1 VVTLLKHRS
10 WALAML
16 LVACAPDPST
26 APDEQPTIAPPDG
39 ATALVAFANGQ
50 STDTINVQ
58 ETVQATAWLSP
69 PGAKPKAVKWASRN
83 TAVAVVTNTGLVTG
97 TGAGSVYI
105 VATSGPAKDSGLVV
119 VQALTVDSV
128 EVSPSSAA
136 LTVSGTQQ
144 FTATLRDAGGNTVSK
159 PVTWAS
165 TNTAVVT
172 VSSAG
177 LATGVATGSAFIT
190 ATSEGVIGSATVTV
204 GQAAVNTITVAPS
217 TASIG
222 VGATQQFAATL
233 KDASNNTLTGRTV
246 VWSSSNNAVAQVSA
260 TGLATGL
267 AAGSATITASSEGK
281 DGTAT
286 LTVVAAAADTV
297 FNIVMD
303 GYPAKCLTAR
313 GSSNTSKVEISDCA
327 GTSLQKWY
335 VSGTTIRLSGTS
347 ACLDDDSE
355 AGNSNTELTVYACH
369 SGTNQQWTWTA
380 GLEIRGMGTSCVDEQ
395 SHVGTNGT
403 IVELWTCN
411 GAAYQKWRKV
421 PPGGGVGPAVPV
433 FPGAVG
439 FGAMTPAGRMGRVIR
454 VKNLN
459 NSGDGSLRAA
469 LTDSAGP
476 RTIICEISGTI
487 ALASKIAVPNGYV
500 TFAGQTCPSPGLTI
514 RNYGISIRA
523 PHVLIQH
530 LRIRHGASQPS
541 GNYDAMEILGPFGA
555 NVVID
560 HVSMSWG
567 VDENFSTWYGG
578 AQNITLSNSIVSE
591 GVASAGEPG
600 KGLLLGDSTRNLA
613 VIGNLIAN
621 NQDRS
626 PYWKGYSTGVQVNNL
641 IYNWGGNQASYTAD
655 PEGSGPA
662 QVSIVGNR
670 FVRGPSTPSGSP
682 IQIYS
687 SSATGTKVY
696 VADNADGRTASPPSD
711 PWSLVYNQEGSGAVA
726 TFAPVWP
733 NGFTAAS
740 VPSVSAVTSKAGACP
755 NWRDAVDTR
764 IVDEVTNGTGSA
776 TSFTMIWPSLS
787 QGTTS
792 HSVPSNPHGDDDT
805 DGYTNLE
812 EWLHGFYT
820 ACGGH

>member
-1 VVTLLKHRS
+1 
-10 WALAML
+10 
-16 LVACAPDPST
+16 
-26 APDEQPTIAPPDG
+26 
-39 ATALVAFANGQ
+39 
-50 STDTINVQ
+50 
-58 ETVQATAWLSP
+58 
-69 PGAKPKAVKWASRN
+69 
-83 TAVAVVTNTGLVTG
+83 
-97 TGAGSVYI
+97 
-105 VATSGPAKDSGLVV
+105 
-119 VQALTVDSV
+119 
-128 EVSPSSAA
+128 
-136 LTVSGTQQ
+136 
-144 FTATLRDAGGNTVSK
+144 
-159 PVTWAS
+159 
-165 TNTAVVT
+165 
-172 VSSAG
+172 
-177 LATGVATGSAFIT
+177 
-190 ATSEGVIGSATVTV
+190 
-204 GQAAVNTITVAPS
+204 
-217 TASIG
+217 
-222 VGATQQFAATL
+222 
-233 KDASNNTLTGRTV
+233 
-246 VWSSSNNAVAQVSA
+246 
-260 TGLATGL
+260 
-267 AAGSATITASSEGK
+267 
-281 DGTAT
+281 
-286 LTVVAAAADTV
+286 
-297 FNIVMD
+297 
-303 GYPAKCLTAR
+303 
-313 GSSNTSKVEISDCA
+313 
-327 GTSLQKWY
+327 
-335 VSGTTIRLSGTS
+335 
-347 ACLDDDSE
+347 
-355 AGNSNTELTVYACH
+355 
-369 SGTNQQWTWTA
+369 
-380 GLEIRGMGTSCVDEQ
+380 
-395 SHVGTNGT
+395 
-403 IVELWTCN
+403 
-411 GAAYQKWRKV
+411 
-421 PPGGGVGPAVPV
+421 
-433 FPGAVG
+433 
-439 FGAMTPAGRMGRVIR
+439 
-454 VKNLN
+454 
-459 NSGDGSLRAA
+459 
-469 LTDSAGP
+469 
-476 RTIICEISGTI
+476 
-487 ALASKIAVPNGYV
+487 
-500 TFAGQTCPSPGLTI
+500 
-514 RNYGISIRA
+514 
-523 PHVLIQH
+523 
-530 LRIRHGASQPS
+530 
-541 GNYDAMEILGPFGA
+541 LGPFGA

-805 DGYTNLE
+805 TAIRTWKSGCTASTRRAGATDHYDGRGTWRNGLLRSLDQPYLHAPLSGFERVGTNRRTMGSRSRPLGRTPRTQNHRPANEHALPRGRPGGTLRGTQSHLQQARCVCTDQRRKPYLE
-812 EWLHGFYT
+812 LDEVFTDGNDPVTVAERVVCDTCDGVVVPWHRVL
-820 ACGGH
+820 